1 MKKQFLK
8 TGLCVLLLAGSM
20 LGVQAKASLVGVLEN
35 ARSTRSVSLYFAMEK
50 QTAAP
55 LETAA
60 VDSLGNFEFRYRP
73 KAIGCYTLQF
83 ENAKSV
89 LCVLRPGQTVYLT
102 IDARTGM
109 FLKTANSDENTLLLQ
124 YQQKLIDLDAQKK
137 ALIQAHN
144 EKENPDFIK
153 DMEQLE
159 TDRKTYIAGL
169 CEANVENYAA
179 AALLEY
185 LQADDYQATYEKVL
199 TVLKK
204 KYGKDA
210 FIERKCGQLQA
221 SLRLNPG
228 NMAPAFSLPD
238 TNGNSISLE
247 SYKGRVVLLDFWA
260 SWCPDCRRANP
271 YMVELYRRYHNKGLE
286 FIGISLDNKQERW
299 TAAIAADTLEW
310 THLSSLKGWNC
321 PVAVEYNIHW
331 IPTVVLIDRDG
342 RIVCR
347 GLEGEALEAKIKETL
362 K

>member
-73 KAIGCYTLQF
+73 KVIGCYTLQF

-144 EKENPDFIK
+144 EKENPNFIK

-159 TDRKTYIAGL
+159 TDRKAYIAGL
-169 CEANVENYAA
+169 CEANAENYAA

-204 KYGKDA
+204 KYAKDA
-210 FIERKCGQLQA
+210 FIERKYGQLQA

-238 TNGNSISLE
+238 TSGNSISLE
-247 SYKGRVVLLDFWA
+247 NYKGKVVLLDFWA

-271 YMVELYRRYHNKGLE
+271 YMVELYRRYHAKGLE
-286 FIGISLDNKQERW
+286 FIGISLDNKRERW
-299 TAAIAADTLEW
+299 TAAIAADTLAW

-347 GLEGEALEAKIKETL
+347 GLEGDALEAKIKETL

>member
-8 TGLCVLLLAGSM
+8 ISLCVLLFAGSAF
-20 LGVQAKASLVGVLEN
+20 GVQAKASLVGVLEN

-55 LETAA
+55 LEVAA
-60 VDSLGNFEFRYRP
+60 VDSVGNFEIHYRP
-73 KAIGCYTLQF
+73 KAIGYFTLQF

-124 YQQKLIDLDAQKK
+124 YQQKLIDLDARKK

-144 EKENPDFIK
+144 EKENPNFIK
-153 DMEQLE
+153 DMEQIDA
-159 TDRKTYIAGL
+159 DRMAFIAGL
-169 CEANVENYAA
+169 CEANEENYAS

-199 TVLKK
+199 TSLKK
-204 KYGKDA
+204 KYSKDA
-210 FIERKCGQLQA
+210 FIERKCGQLEA

-228 NMAPAFSLPD
+228 NEAPAFTLPD
-238 TNGNSISLE
+238 TNGKNVSLAD
-247 SYKGRVVLLDFWA
+247 YKGRVVLLDFWA

-271 YMVELYRRYHNKGLE
+271 FMVELYRNYHSKGLE
-286 FIGISLDNKQERW
+286 VIGISLDKDRDRW
-299 TAAIAADTLEW
+299 ISAIHTDTLEW
-310 THLSSLKGWNC
+310 VHVSSLKGWNC

-331 IPTVVLIDRDG
+331 IPTAVLIDREG

-347 GLEGEALEAKIKETL
+347 GLEGEALEAKIKEIL
-362 K
+362 R

>member
-55 LETAA
+55 LETAT

-73 KAIGCYTLQF
+73 KAIGCFTLQF

-144 EKENPDFIK
+144 EKENPNFVK
-153 DMEQLE
+153 DMEQLDV
-159 TDRKTYIAGL
+159 DRKAYIAGL
-169 CEANVENYAA
+169 CEANADNYAA

-199 TVLKK
+199 TALKK
-204 KYGKDA
+204 KYSKDA
-210 FIERKCGQLQA
+210 FIERKNAQLQA

-228 NMAPAFSLPD
+228 NMAPAFTLPD
-238 TNGNSISLE
+238 TNGNSVSLD
-247 SYKGRVVLLDFWA
+247 SYKGKVVLLDFWA

-271 YMVELYRRYHNKGLE
+271 YMVELYRRYHDKGLE
-286 FIGISLDNKQERW
+286 FIGISLDNKRERW
-299 TAAIAADTLEW
+299 VAAIAADTLEW
-310 THLSSLKGWNC
+310 THLSSLKGWTC

-331 IPTVVLIDRDG
+331 IPTVVLIGSDG

>member
-8 TGLCVLLLAGSM
+8 ISICVLLLACSVS
-20 LGVQAKASLVGVLEN
+20 GVLARASLVGVLEN
-35 ARSTRSVSLYFAMEK
+35 ARSTRSVSLYYAMEK

-55 LETAA
+55 LEVAT
-60 VDSLGNFEFRYRP
+60 VDSAGNFEISYRP
-73 KAIGCYTLQF
+73 KAIGCFTLQF

-144 EKENPDFIK
+144 EKENPNFIR
-153 DMEQLE
+153 DMEQL
-159 TDRKTYIAGL
+159 DVARKNFIAGL
-169 CEANVENYAA
+169 CEANAENYAS

-185 LQADDYQATYEKVL
+185 LQADDYQTTYEKVL
-199 TVLKK
+199 SVLKK

-210 FIERKCGQLQA
+210 FIERKCGQLHA

-228 NMAPAFSLPD
+228 NMAPSFTLPD
-238 TNGNSISLE
+238 TSGNSISLD
-247 SYKGRVVLLDFWA
+247 SYKGKVVLVDFWA

-271 YMVELYRRYHNKGLE
+271 FMLALYRKYHNKGLE
-286 FIGISLDNKQERW
+286 FIGVSLDNKRERW
-299 TAAIAADTLEW
+299 TAAIAADTLTW
-310 THLSSLKGWNC
+310 THVSSLKGWEC

-331 IPTVVLIDRDG
+331 IPTAVLIDREG

-347 GLEGEALEAKIKETL
+347 GLEGEALEAKIKEIL